1 MRFPPSPSDL
11 FAISFVALP
20 VLGYAI
26 VALTRKPRFRA
37 LASKLGAAYTDTGW
51 FAPGK
56 ITGDRF
62 VIEAYTRS
70 LGRHSTYRTSVRVA
84 ARGTPGRFLVKP
96 GFFKVFPNWE
106 FAKIL
111 ELRPERAFVT
121 EISVPRY
128 VEPTREQRE
137 IFLQWLARAS
147 VNPALLHEAL
157 TTARIREIV
166 IEDGSIVTGFSGFV
180 SNFARLQ
187 RTVDVLLR
195 LAGEVPAGPTLR

>member
-11 FAISFVALP
+11 FAISCVALS
-20 VLGYAI
+20 VVGYAI

-37 LASKLGAAYTDTGW
+37 LAAKLGAAYTDTGW

-70 LGRHSTYRTSVRVA
+70 LGRSSTYRTSVRVA

-96 GFFKVFPNWE
+96 GFFEVFPNWE
-106 FAKIL
+106 FVKVL
-111 ELRPERAFVT
+111 ELRSERVFVT

-128 VEPTREQRE
+128 VEPTGEQRD

-147 VNPALLHEAL
+147 VNPALIHEAL

-166 IEDGSIVTGFSGFV
+166 IEDGSIVTSFRGFV